1 MQSMTGPEQLRA
13 WRKRQKISQHRLA
26 AQIGCAGQA
35 ICDYEAKRTKPSLDR
50 AIAIERITGIPCQA
64 WASAPAA

>member
-1 MQSMTGPEQLRA
+1 MSGPQQLRA

-26 AQIGCAGQA
+26 AQIGCAGQV
-35 ICDYEAKRTKPSLDR
+35 ICLYESGRTKPSLDR
-50 AIAIERITGIPCQA
+50 AIEIERITGIPCQA

>member
-1 MQSMTGPEQLRA
+1 MTGPSQLKS
-13 WRKRQKISQHRLA
+13 WRKRNKIPQHRLA

-35 ICDYEAKRTKPSLDR
+35 ICDYETGRIRPSFDR
-50 AIAIERITGIPCQA
+50 AIEIERITGIPCQA